1 MAGETGRA
9 NSRFFAAYS
18 AASGNNGAVRPG
30 EVPPRQRNSVPTA
43 IGRPMGSL
51 PAEPWKWNATELSR
65 HPEIT
70 CETIHSQ
77 DDETKQDTDSSDENG
92 HFFDGCSSV
101 LIR

>member
-1 MAGETGRA
+1 
-9 NSRFFAAYS
+9 
-18 AASGNNGAVRPG
+18 
-30 EVPPRQRNSVPTA
+30 
-43 IGRPMGSL
+43 MGSL